1 MPDRHFHPFS
11 PTGRPCL
18 RVIVRLI
25 AAPFL
30 AQLIPAVFAAD
41 DMIPKGFGPE
51 RYARLWERNPFTL
64 VTPVTVQAHTSA
76 FDKLVLVSWS
86 QDGNHEVVFVQNT
99 DTNDVQKVS
108 GTPNAQGLRLV
119 EVHRNA
125 NLQAVEAILANSTE
139 HGPVRFRTEAPNAA
153 PGAGLA
159 GANAPG
165 DQTGAG
171 VPGLGSPVTA
181 PQSGVPA
188 SQPPVPNAS
197 AFNAAAQAS
206 QRMNGGPPRPNNIQ
220 PNVPRV
226 PTAADYR
233 RRRVLPTPNTN
244 LQPSVNPQP
253 PANPTRENQ
262 D

>member
-1 MPDRHFHPFS
+1 MPDRHFHAS
-11 PTGRPCL
+11 APTGRPCL
-18 RVIVRLI
+18 RFIARLI
-25 AAPFL
+25 AATFL

-86 QDGNHEVVFVQNT
+86 QDGNHEVVFVQNA
-99 DTNDVQKVS
+99 DTNEVQKVS
-108 GTPNAQGLRLV
+108 DTPNAQGLRLV
-119 EVHRNA
+119 EVRRNA

-139 HGPVRFRTEAPNAA
+139 HGPVRFRTEVAAAA
-153 PGAGLA
+153 PGTGIA
-159 GANAPG
+159 GASAPG

-171 VPGLGSPVTA
+171 VPGLGSSVTA
-181 PQSGVPA
+181 PQPPVPV
-188 SQPPVPNAS
+188 SQPPVPNAN
-197 AFNAAAQAS
+197 AFNAAAQAN
-206 QRMNGGPPRPNNIQ
+206 QRMNGGPPRPNVQ

-253 PANPTRENQ
+253 PANPARENQ